1 MTGDDIARAVLDEN
15 SFLTLATADES
26 GTPWACPVWF
36 ATDDYHELYW
46 VSSPT
51 ARHSRNLAVRPE
63 VSIVVF
69 DSTARPNAGQA
80 VYVVGT
86 AGLVPAADLERG
98 MTVFSRKAVRS
109 GLGEWG
115 PDRVTGDARLRLY
128 RATATEH
135 YILDPDAPVDTRL
148 QVRP

>member
-1 MTGDDIARAVLDEN
+1 MTGDDIARTVLDTN
-15 SFLTLATADES
+15 SFMTLATADGS

-46 VSSPT
+46 VSAPT
-51 ARHSRNLAVRPE
+51 SRHSRNLEVRPE

-69 DSTARPNAGQA
+69 DSTVTPSATQA
-80 VYVVGT
+80 VYVTGT
-86 AGLVPAADLERG
+86 AGLVPAADIERG
-98 MTVFSRKAVRS
+98 MAVYSRKTVRN

-128 RATATEH
+128 RATAAEH
-135 YILDPDAPVDTRL
+135 YILDPDAPVDARL
-148 QVRP
+148 EVRP